1 MDRVG
6 SVLGLLINPWARAVL
21 HSQTDRLSPVPAP
34 VTGARSNKP
43 LQRDRASRNVRF
55 RTRGSE
61 KKSKRERQRS
71 RRRKRLVYICVCVCV
86 AQSEHGRGGGLSRFL
101 VSSGT
106 SPLSGPYSLKHFLF
120 FFFFFHSQPSEVVL
134 I

>member
-86 AQSEHGRGGGLSRFL
+86 LHSQNMEEGEGCLAFWSAAGLRPYL
-101 VSSGT
+101 DLTHSST
-106 SPLSGPYSLKHFLF
+106 SF
-120 FFFFFHSQPSEVVL
+120 FFSFFSIRSRVKLF
-134 I
+134 